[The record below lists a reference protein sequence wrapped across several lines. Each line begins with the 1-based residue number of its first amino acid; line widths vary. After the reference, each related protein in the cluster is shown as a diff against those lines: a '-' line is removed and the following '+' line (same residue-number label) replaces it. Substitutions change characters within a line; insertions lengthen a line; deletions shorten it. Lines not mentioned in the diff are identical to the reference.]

1 MSKKDAEISDLQN
14 KLTLET
20 DAKKTFEVET
30 QMLNQTIEELKAQL
44 ANGQFT
50 GGVDITSSG
59 NLGATAFE

>member
-30 QMLNQTIEELKAQL
+30 QMLNQTIEELKA
-44 ANGQFT
+44 
-50 GGVDITSSG
+50 
-59 NLGATAFE
+59 